1 MKEIQRLLFE
11 GKPEWK
17 ARLDAIANESF
28 KNWMEKMKG
37 FPGMDDGLPPGADR
51 GKVPFGGL

>member
-1 MKEIQRLLFE
+1 
-11 GKPEWK
+11 
-17 ARLDAIANESF
+17 
-28 KNWMEKMKG
+28 MKG